1 MTNSIQ
7 TTRSAQ
13 IPVALKLRYN
23 KARTLLCFSGQNEG
37 PIEGK
42 DQQCSDHGNTGA
54 SGAQGKEDGTGD
66 EARGSLQ
73 YHLGVWQNRWLSKKK
88 GISHKRPSSH
98 SANIWQ
104 THRSHK
110 ASGVS
115 PAQRSEQPH
124 QRAIRAHTQTPAEQG
139 RMRRVP
145 RRATQWARTWT
156 QAKGTWWEM
165 CIGVELTSEWKK
177 PNLKTMYQCSVY
189 RLWGASQFSLKITF
203 NNLESRMFS
212 EKLHWPKF
220 NSLRCTLSI

>member
-88 GISHKRPSSH
+88 RHFSQKTKQSFSQHVTDSQKPQSL
-98 SANIWQ
+98 
-104 THRSHK
+104 
-110 ASGVS
+110 
-115 PAQRSEQPH
+115 
-124 QRAIRAHTQTPAEQG
+124 
-139 RMRRVP
+139 RRVS
-145 RRATQWARTWT
+145 
-156 QAKGTWWEM
+156 
-165 CIGVELTSEWKK
+165 C
-177 PNLKTMYQCSVY
+177 
-189 RLWGASQFSLKITF
+189 
-203 NNLESRMFS
+203 S
-212 EKLHWPKF
+212 EKRTTSSKSNQGTDTDTSRTGQNAPSASESYPVGKNL
-220 NSLRCTLSI
+220 NSGKRHLMGDVHRRRVN